1 MVWKNPL
8 SQDLDQFSE
17 LFERVRVIIDV
28 QVLSGIAKF
37 ESGFNQLRSEI
48 ELVHRAAVSAE
59 SAHPPSFN
67 IFKLL
72 GVGRDEVRHSKV
84 LANFL
89 NPAGSHGQGK
99 LFLQRLL
106 QQCYQEFGSQG
117 FPEILNEEL
126 LAARSA

>member
-1 MVWKNPL
+1 MEESL
-8 SQDLDQFSE
+8 SKDLDQFSE
-17 LFERVRVIIDV
+17 FFERVRIFIDER
-28 QVLSGIAKF
+28 VLSGMAEF
-37 ESGFNQLRSEI
+37 ESGFNRFRSEI
-48 ELVHRAAVSAE
+48 ELVPRAAVSAE

-89 NPAGSHGQGK
+89 NPVGSHGQGK

-106 QQCYQEFGSQG
+106 QHCYQEFGSQG
-117 FPEILNEEL
+117 FPEIPSEEL